1 MHLLTL
7 FYPVTCVTV
16 HLSRIVLCHIVKS
29 IANYLDVIT
38 FNFSLCSVI
47 SSIFNFLFSPR
58 YVNFK
63 TASDCTFYFLYKL
76 TAIVNNIK
84 QKIMPPWCSGDHY
97 RTTSSNVSTQVP
109 CRFNPVHGVSEI
121 RNGEDL

>member
-84 QKIMPPWCSGDHY
+84 QKIVPPWCSGDHY
-97 RTTSSNVSTQVP
+97 CTTSSNVSTQVP
-109 CRFNPVHGVSEI
+109 CRFNPVHGLSEI